1 MGSSREIAIGPVAV
15 VSMLLSSMIG
25 EIQDPLA
32 DPVAYRNFVFTVT
45 LFAGTFQAI
54 FGLFRYVMLSKW
66 TFNFSLLSTPETRP
80 VAQPLLSAGWVFL
93 WTSFLM
99 HPLLDLW
106 GVLPLSLVFSNWKG
120 CLESAI
126 SPPKLMWFQFFTLL
140 LHQLTIQ

>member
-54 FGLFRYVMLSKW
+54 FGLFRYVMLSK
-66 TFNFSLLSTPETRP
+66 
-80 VAQPLLSAGWVFL
+80 
-93 WTSFLM
+93 
-99 HPLLDLW
+99 
-106 GVLPLSLVFSNWKG
+106 
-120 CLESAI
+120 
-126 SPPKLMWFQFFTLL
+126 
-140 LHQLTIQ
+140 